1 MKRIDVEGAVA
12 VTGGSIVG
20 ILVSLSIFAL
30 AGCSFTSPTA
40 SAPAVQ
46 VAAGGMVAGHAVTV
60 QAGACADGGFPYVH
74 AAATPVPVVTQTV
87 TVKRTQLAK

>member
-1 MKRIDVEGAVA
+1 MGNDGRFKILLAICAVA
-12 VTGGSIVG
+12 
-20 ILVSLSIFAL
+20 LS
-30 AGCSFTSPTA
+30 GCSFTSPTA

-74 AAATPVPVVTQTV
+74 AAATPVAVVTQQTV